1 MRNYKQD
8 IFLQKT
14 TKIFFNVTFLC
25 RIYGNC
31 TFSGQEREDKSVSN
45 IPNYQ
50 LRLNWNPAQS
60 DKTCHKKFLFR
71 WFWDLKSWNP
81 NDKALVSSGIQEIPV
96 NDRTTSNIGTW
107 ICTHLHLNV
116 CHDRKYLLIFHSGF
130 FISSWKS
137 QADIC
142 PDYQYLFLNIS
153 IWSSTQVGVEEIG
166 RSPCQKVEISR
177 K

>member
-130 FISSWKS
+130 LSLAGSPKLISVLIIN
-137 QADIC
+137 IC
-142 PDYQYLFLNIS
+142 FWIFPS
-153 IWSSTQVGVEEIG
+153 G
-166 RSPCQKVEISR
+166 RPLRLVWR
-177 K
+177 R